1 VRALSWGEGSTYRLE
16 WTVGRMTET
25 LLQRL
30 LLGCV
35 VLCAADLAGAQTFAN
50 KREAEHFEAVVT
62 PDHLVVRERYRGVT
76 TIYGDLSCPLGP
88 AVKATILPPGTD
100 GRLCFHFL
108 KDKCEYSRFQN
119 GEPIHKD
126 ETAGGAQP
134 RMCIALASGEEAKQL
149 AALVNVGPRPKE
161 LSAIGS
167 TQSPSTQAPVLT
179 TPGNV
184 SAGKTQPVPVSEPQP
199 PKPAPPPP
207 AAKADGATTKVDGA
221 SGSKPKLEAADE
233 KPQASRSASREG
245 ASNRK
250 VGDDEKE
257 SASRELATTQSKV
270 VVPPGKT
277 ITHGY
282 TASGKWLTESFVVGP
297 SGNRRMAE
305 RTYASAYILDDKP
318 GRPPGRY
325 LYIRNKSNKHLL
337 FYGLG
342 SGPQSKLEPGG
353 EALITLAYGPAA
365 QAQPQTNQTVTLLW
379 FDRN

>member
-1 VRALSWGEGSTYRLE
+1 
-16 WTVGRMTET
+16 MTET

-35 VLCAADLAGAQTFAN
+35 VLCAADLAGAQTFTN

-108 KDKCEYSRFQN
+108 KDKCEYLPFSEWRTHSQ
-119 GEPIHKD
+119 GRD
-126 ETAGGAQP
+126 SGGAQP

-161 LSAIGS
+161 LSGIGS
-167 TQSPSTQAPVLT
+167 TQSPSAQAPVLA

-184 SAGKTQPVPVSEPQP
+184 SAGKTQAGPVSEPQQSRA
-199 PKPAPPPP
+199 APLPP
-207 AAKADGATTKVDGA
+207 AAKADGATAKVDGA

-250 VGDDEKE
+250 AGDDEKE
-257 SASRELATTQSKV
+257 SSSRESVTMQSKGAAA
-270 VVPPGKT
+270 PGKT
-277 ITHGY
+277 VTHGY
-282 TASGKWLTESFVVGP
+282 TASGKWLSRVV
-297 SGNRRMAE
+297 RR
-305 RTYASAYILDDKP
+305 RTQRQSAY
-318 GRPPGRY
+318 GRANVRV
-325 LYIRNKSNKHLL
+325 
-337 FYGLG
+337 GLH
-342 SGPQSKLEPGG
+342 S
-353 EALITLAYGPAA
+353 
-365 QAQPQTNQTVTLLW
+365 
-379 FDRN
+379 RR